1 MENSKYIDDL
11 KDIKNLMNKSSKFIS
26 LSGWSG
32 ICIGIMA
39 LIAAF
44 VAKNLINLE
53 YYLYSKS
60 TIELSEVLE
69 VLKQKLLVLF
79 VITLVLSLCLGI
91 IFTYNKSK
99 RIGQKI
105 WTEQTKILLINL
117 ALPLAIGGLCC
128 LVLFLK
134 GLLIYIAPFTLI
146 FYGLALINASK
157 YTLNEI
163 RSLGII
169 ESILGIIGLYYA
181 GYGLLLWAIGFGVLH
196 IIYGIVMKI
205 KHN

>member
-1 MENSKYIDDL
+1 MKNSKYLDDL

-32 ICIGIMA
+32 ICIGIVA
-39 LIAAF
+39 LIATF
-44 VAKNLINLE
+44 FAKYLIEFE
-53 YYLYSKS
+53 YSVYSES
-60 TIELSEVLE
+60 NIELNEVL
-69 VLKQKLLVLF
+69 VNIKTNLLILAS
-79 VITLVLSLCLGI
+79 ITLLLSLGLGI

-99 RIGQKI
+99 RINQKI
-105 WTEQTKILLINL
+105 WTEQAKTLLINL
-117 ALPLAIGGLCC
+117 VLPLAIGGLCC
-128 LVLFLK
+128 LVLYLK
-134 GLLIYIAPFTLI
+134 GLLILIAPFTLI

-169 ESILGIIGLYYA
+169 ECLLGIVGLYYA
-181 GYGLLLWAIGFGVLH
+181 GFGLLLWSIGFGLLH

>member
-11 KDIKNLMNKSSKFIS
+11 KDIKDLMNKSSKFIS

-32 ICIGIMA
+32 ICIGVVA
-39 LIAAF
+39 LIAAYI
-44 VAKNLINLE
+44 AKQLINYE
-53 YYLYSKS
+53 YMVHASS
-60 TIELSEVLE
+60 EIELKDALSNTNL
-69 VLKQKLLVLF
+69 KLLVLAL
-79 VITLVLSLCLGI
+79 ITLFMSLCLGT

-99 RIGQKI
+99 RLGEKI
-105 WTEQTKILLINL
+105 WTPQAKTLLINL
-117 ALPLAIGGLCC
+117 ALPLSIGGLCC
-128 LVLFLK
+128 LLLFLK
-134 GLLIYIAPFTLI
+134 GDYGLVAPFTLI
-146 FYGLALINASK
+146 FYGLSLINASK

-163 RSLGII
+163 KGLGVINCL
-169 ESILGIIGLYYA
+169 LGIIGLYYI